1 LSAFADSPKA
11 RQPAVREVDGDVGEK
26 DAAWGADQRDARQ
39 LRQIALAAMFV
50 LAGGDGQQRDN
61 EWKMRTIVLRTKS
74 EQPASR
80 VVFRK
85 GLA

>member
-1 LSAFADSPKA
+1 
-11 RQPAVREVDGDVGEK
+11 
-26 DAAWGADQRDARQ
+26 
-39 LRQIALAAMFV
+39 MFV
-50 LAGGDGQQRDN
+50 LAGGVGQQRDN